1 VDTVYDCFRH
11 SAQRYGSHDFLHIPR
26 LAARHY
32 SDRDID
38 LDYAGA
44 MAQIDQL
51 KARYQAAGYGGG
63 HRIALLLQNRAE
75 FLLHWIALNGLGVSV
90 VPVNDEMAADEQ
102 AYIINHSEASLLL
115 YLPGLADKVA
125 ALRPL
130 LGADIAYQAC
140 DRMDELRAPGTAADG
155 KPPTLASE
163 CALLYTSGSTGK
175 PKGCILGNEYFLLSG
190 QRYVELGG
198 LCTIVPGAER
208 LATPLPLVHMNAMAC
223 SSLAMIMTGGCL
235 IQLDR
240 FHPRS
245 WWQTIRDS
253 RASIV
258 HYLGVMPAML
268 LNMEPVDAA
277 GGDDFSAQVKFAFG
291 AGVNPKHHAA
301 FEQRFGFP
309 LIEAWGMT
317 ETGNNGA
324 IIASEEPRHVG
335 SCCFGRAPGHL
346 DIRLVDEAGQDVAA
360 GEPGELLL
368 RHRGDTP
375 RRGFFSGYLKN
386 AEATDEAWEGGWF
399 HTGDVVRR
407 DEQGAMYF
415 VDRRKN
421 VIRRSGENIS
431 ALEVEAAL
439 VEDPAIAM
447 VVVCPVPDDIRG
459 DEVMACVI
467 AGAGVDKTRQTAE
480 DIAQRA
486 LGALAYYKIPGY
498 IAFTDSLPLTPS
510 EKPKRAEIKALA
522 SAMLQAGECYDVR
535 HLKQRQRGDSK

>member
-1 VDTVYDCFRH
+1 MNSVYENFCD
-11 SAQRYGSHDFLHIPR
+11 SAARYGGNDFLHIPHG
-26 LAARHY
+26 AARAY
-32 SDRDID
+32 SDHSID
-38 LDYAGA
+38 LSYAEA
-44 MAQIDQL
+44 MASIERL
-51 KARYQAAGYGGG
+51 KKAYQNAGYGCG
-63 HRIALLLQNRAE
+63 HRVALLLQNRAE
-75 FLLHWIALNGLGVSV
+75 FLLHWIALNGLGASV
-90 VPVNDEMAADEQ
+90 VPINDEMSAEEQ
-102 AYIINHSEASLLL
+102 AYIINHSEASVLL
-115 YLPGLADKVA
+115 YLPELTDKLANLK
-125 ALRPL
+125 PL
-130 LGADIAYQAC
+130 LGASMAYQASDC
-140 DRMDELRAPGTAADG
+140 MQALCAPGTAATGDS
-155 KPPTLASE
+155 PALATE
-163 CALLYTSGSTGK
+163 CAMLYTSGSTGK
-175 PKGCILGNEYFLLSG
+175 PKGCILTNEYFLLSG
-190 QRYVELGG
+190 QRYVELGD
-198 LCTIVPGAER
+198 LCAMQPGSER

-245 WWQTIRDS
+245 WWQTIRES

-268 LNMEPVDAA
+268 LNMEPLAGP
-277 GGDDFSAQVKFAFG
+277 GGDDFSRQIKFAFG

-317 ETGNNGA
+317 ETGNHGA
-324 IIASEEPRHVG
+324 IIASCEPRHVG
-335 SCCFGRAPGHL
+335 TCCFGRPPEHL
-346 DIRLVDEAGQDVAA
+346 EIKLVDEAGQTVAA

-368 RHRGDTP
+368 RHRGEEP
-375 RRGFFSGYLKN
+375 RRGFFSAYLKN
-386 AEATDEAWEGGWF
+386 AEATAEAWLDGWF
-399 HTGDVVRR
+399 HTGDVVRQ
-407 DEQGAMYF
+407 DAQGSMYF

-467 AGAGVDKTRQTAE
+467 PSAGSPVSQQAAE
-480 DIAQRA
+480 QIAQRA
-486 LGALAYYKIPGY
+486 LQGLVYFKIPGY
-498 IAFTDSLPLTPS
+498 IAFTDSLPLTAS

-522 SAMLQAGECYDVR
+522 TAMLQDGKCYDVR
-535 HLKQRQRGDSK
+535 HLKQRQRGSKT

>member
-1 VDTVYDCFRH
+1 MDTVYDCFRH
-11 SAQRYGSHDFLHIPR
+11 SAQRYADHEFLHIP
-26 LAARHY
+26 LVAARHY
-32 SDRDID
+32 SDRAID
-38 LDYAGA
+38 LGYARA
-44 MAQIDQL
+44 LAQIERL
-51 KARYQAAGYGGG
+51 KALYQAAGYGGG

-90 VPVNDEMAADEQ
+90 VPVNDDMAAEEQ
-102 AYIINHSEASLLL
+102 AYIINHSEACLLL
-115 YLPGLADKVA
+115 YLPELAEKVA

-130 LGADIAYQAC
+130 LGTDITYQAC
-140 DRMDELRAPGTAADG
+140 DRMDELGAAGPAPDG
-155 KPPTLASE
+155 EPPALASE

-175 PKGCILGNEYFLLSG
+175 PKGCILSNEYFLLSG
-190 QRYVELGG
+190 QRYVDLGG
-198 LCTIVPGAER
+198 LCALEPGGER

-268 LNMEPVDAA
+268 LNMEPGDAA

-291 AGVNPKHHAA
+291 AGVNPRHHAA

-317 ETGNNGA
+317 ETGNHGA

-346 DIRLVDEAGQDVAA
+346 EIRLVDEAGQEVAA
-360 GEPGELLL
+360 GAPGELLL
-368 RHRGDTP
+368 RHRGDNP

-386 AEATDEAWEGGWF
+386 TQATDDAWEGGWF

-407 DEQGAMYF
+407 DAQGAMYF

-467 AGAGVDKTRQTAE
+467 AGARVARNRQSAE
-480 DIAQRA
+480 DIARRA
-486 LGALAYYKIPGY
+486 LGTLAYYKIPGY
-498 IAFTDSLPLTPS
+498 IGFTDSLPLTPS

-522 SAMLQAGECYDVR
+522 AAMLRDGECYDVR
-535 HLKQRQRGDSK
+535 HLKHRQSGDSR